1 MNLKNLKGAREWGCG
16 KRYYV
21 SVSRIRFLFMR
32 TRKRRRLSF
41 IALFAEEKKH
51 YED

>member
-21 SVSRIRFLFMR
+21 SVSRIRFR
-32 TRKRRRLSF
+32 CIKIGKRKQLIF
-41 IALFAEEKKH
+41 TALFAEEKKQ
-51 YED
+51 